1 LGGSFFQLAHVDHGK
16 SSYADSLLAANNII
30 TPKMAGK
37 LRYLDSRPDEQER
50 GITMKSSAVSLSYA
64 TLRPDSTGA
73 EQLEQYRI
81 NLIDTPGHVD
91 FTTEVSTA
99 SRLCDGALVL
109 VDVVEGVC
117 TQVCHPSNHLSHI
130 HPLL

>member
-1 LGGSFFQLAHVDHGK
+1 
-16 SSYADSLLAANNII
+16 
-30 TPKMAGK
+30 MAGK

-50 GITMKSSAVSLSYA
+50 GITMKSSAVSLAYA
-64 TLRPDSTGA
+64 TLRPDPNGI
-73 EQLEQYRI
+73 EQLQQFRI

-117 TQVCHPSNHLSHI
+117 TQVCPR
-130 HPLL
+130 PLHKKKKKKKTHCLRIICTSCALL